1 MWVFTTI
8 IKFKTLAFRLLGR
21 LLVELD
27 PEYLSEGSLYRD
39 PFFLWKNSLES

>member
-1 MWVFTTI
+1 MDGKSI
-8 IKFKTLAFRLLGR
+8 LMLAFRLLGR

-39 PFFLWKNSLES
+39 PFFLWKNSLVFCLD